1 MCLLTLAARPL
12 RPLGGRCSGPLTA
25 LLQKTPEGKP
35 GPRLR
40 SFVFFGGGGGEGLPV
55 RRGHTGGVGVSR
67 VTTSIT
73 CLHNSGSSGWEK
85 RDQMP
90 PTHIHPAPTS

>member
-25 LLQKTPEGKP
+25 LLQVTPEGKRALGC
-35 GPRLR
+35 GPL
-40 SFVFFGGGGGEGLPV
+40 FFFWGGGLPV
-55 RRGHTGGVGVSR
+55 RRGHTGGAGVSR
-67 VTTSIT
+67 ITTSIT

>member
-12 RPLGGRCSGPLTA
+12 RPLGGRCSGLLTA
-25 LLQKTPEGKP
+25 LLQVTPEGKP
-35 GPRLR
+35 GPRLQVLC
-40 SFVFFGGGGGEGLPV
+40 FLGGRGGLPV
-55 RRGHTGGVGVSR
+55 RRGHTGGAGVSR

-73 CLHNSGSSGWEK
+73 GLHNSGSSGWEK